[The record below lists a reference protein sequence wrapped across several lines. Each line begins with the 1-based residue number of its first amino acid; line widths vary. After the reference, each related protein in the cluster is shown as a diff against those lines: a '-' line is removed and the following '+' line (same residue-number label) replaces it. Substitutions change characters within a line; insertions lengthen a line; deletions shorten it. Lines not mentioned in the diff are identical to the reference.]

1 MWEAAGVSFGEY
13 ELMLLIKSIKALATS
28 SGASQLKL
36 WGKIRGTKKD
46 YYVVEG
52 QLGGGDEEGAG
63 GEAEEGTDPRGSGI
77 NKNVYWVTNS
87 PLDKWNILPDLKPS
101 DIINARGIKYHFCGD
116 IDAKIYTNPFFF

>member
-1 MWEAAGVSFGEY
+1 
-13 ELMLLIKSIKALATS
+13 MLLVKSIKTLATT

-52 QLGGGDEEGAG
+52 QLGGGEEDGAG
-63 GEAEEGTDPRGSGI
+63 GEVEEGMEPRGTGI

-87 PLDKWNILPDLKPS
+87 PLDQWIILPDLKPS
-101 DIINARGIKYHFCGD
+101 DIINARSIKYLFSGD
-116 IDAKIYTNPFFF
+116 VDAKIYTNPFFF